1 MRVPVSQS
9 LDDVIE
15 DLPRRYPGPGGAV
28 CVVKD
33 GVAVVRHA
41 WGFADLER
49 RIHYTP
55 ATLAP
60 ICSITKQ
67 FTCATLLSVAP
78 DPSILDGVIA
88 ASLPRLEG
96 ERPST
101 LDLANNQSGL
111 RDYWALTVLAG
122 AMPEGVFT
130 LADANALVRLTSS
143 LHFRPGT
150 AYSYSN
156 GNFRML
162 AAAIAERSGRDFGEL
177 LIDRIAGPAAMN
189 TAVFQADTGAV
200 PGGAMGYEGT
210 MATGWRPGVNRIHW
224 CGDAGLH
231 ASLDD
236 MIAWEQFIDRT
247 RDDPD
252 GVYGRLSAPVTYRD
266 GSPASYGLGLSRKTV
281 WGRAMTRHGGAIRGW
296 RLQRLHVAS
305 ERLSVAV
312 AFNHESDSKGAAMR
326 VLASALGEAEPTTT
340 PVPGSTSFFEGHWL
354 DQDTGLLLEVVRES
368 SGALRT
374 VYGGV
379 ADSLA
384 IGHDGVARGS
394 DMALAPD
401 GTMLAITRAADAIRS
416 RAARLSGPAA
426 TDVAGTYHSPE
437 LEADMEV
444 VDAGGSWFAGFSGP
458 LGDGPLMPLTPAAGD
473 VWRLAC
479 HRSLDAPAPG
489 EWTVQVRRDPGG
501 AVRSLSVGCLL
512 ARTVVFERR

>member
-49 RIHYTP
+49 RIPYTP

-231 ASLDD
+231 ASVSYTHLTLPT
-236 MIAWEQFIDRT
+236 IA
-247 RDDPD
+247 
-252 GVYGRLSAPVTYRD
+252 
-266 GSPASYGLGLSRKTV
+266 
-281 WGRAMTRHGGAIRGW
+281 
-296 RLQRLHVAS
+296 
-305 ERLSVAV
+305 
-312 AFNHESDSKGAAMR
+312 
-326 VLASALGEAEPTTT
+326 
-340 PVPGSTSFFEGHWL
+340 
-354 DQDTGLLLEVVRES
+354 
-368 SGALRT
+368 
-374 VYGGV
+374 
-379 ADSLA
+379 
-384 IGHDGVARGS
+384 
-394 DMALAPD
+394 
-401 GTMLAITRAADAIRS
+401 
-416 RAARLSGPAA
+416 
-426 TDVAGTYHSPE
+426 
-437 LEADMEV
+437 
-444 VDAGGSWFAGFSGP
+444 
-458 LGDGPLMPLTPAAGD
+458 
-473 VWRLAC
+473 
-479 HRSLDAPAPG
+479 
-489 EWTVQVRRDPGG
+489 
-501 AVRSLSVGCLL
+501 
-512 ARTVVFERR
+512 